1 MDMKRILQAM
11 DSVATQPVVGANDMS
26 KFLSIIDKNNVSVL
40 KEEQNNNQ
48 VLSEGT
54 NPHKVA
60 LPVQMAM
67 QHYQQPKKMLERKNS
82 IIYKYFEQIEE
93 EHLQEQTNK
102 KQLLNQYASQIAE
115 RVLGRK
121 K

>member
-1 MDMKRILQAM
+1 MKRILQAM

-26 KFLSIIDKNNVSVL
+26 KFLSIIDKNNTSVL

-48 VLSEGT
+48 VLSEGA

-67 QHYQQPKKMLERKNS
+67 QHYQQPKKILERKDS
-82 IIYKYFEQIEE
+82 LIYKYFEQVEE
-93 EHLQEQTNK
+93 EQLQEQANK
-102 KQLLNQYASQIAE
+102 RQLLNQYASQIAE
-115 RVLGRK
+115 RVLGK
-121 K
+121 NK